1 VTRLVACLDCDLAPD
16 SRALHGYEDVRRR
29 DADWIQAFV
38 DVHLEPVEVSEAS
51 GKPARARPATN
62 GRARPLVAVGE
73 RKTRRKVMVVMG
85 CSGIAPVPRLRYLPP
100 G

>member
-1 VTRLVACLDCDLAPD
+1 MACLDCDLAPD
-16 SRALHGYEDVRRR
+16 SRALHGYEDVKRR

-38 DVHLEPVEVSEAS
+38 DV
-51 GKPARARPATN
+51 RPATN
-62 GRARPLVAVGE
+62 GRARPLAAVGE
-73 RKTRRKVMVVMG
+73 RKTRRKVMVVIG